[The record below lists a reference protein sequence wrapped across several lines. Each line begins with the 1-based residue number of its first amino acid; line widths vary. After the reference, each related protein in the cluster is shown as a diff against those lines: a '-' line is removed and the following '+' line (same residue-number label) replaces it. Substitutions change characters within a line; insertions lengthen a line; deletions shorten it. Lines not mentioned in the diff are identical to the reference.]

1 MHLLLLYFRNY
12 TTIVSASQRTRYKAE
27 FNRQYQEYL
36 KLHSFI
42 EERSRSFT
50 ELEEQLNNE
59 VVGSDE
65 YNVSIP
71 DLPSGYSSQLY
82 FYTFKYLSFIQ

>member
-1 MHLLLLYFRNY
+1 MHLLLSYFRNY

-71 DLPSGYSSQLY
+71 DLPLGCSSY